1 MMAQLSKF
9 RYAIAKERL
18 AVSLKVCIYLTVLFL
33 GIIAAYYYEHG
44 AVSVVKDSLMW
55 KALMTIY
62 NRLGYVFIGIIPL
75 VIYQIVLT
83 TQDILHNKGYVSK
96 PGWSMGYYL
105 VIFVAPYLGIY
116 GTFDSLGDAVKTMD
130 ISQGLQHALGSLGM
144 DIGRALDTT
153 KVGIAQAVLAYSS
166 LLILNKSQT
175 DKDPE
180 EV

>member
-1 MMAQLSKF
+1 MMAQLSK
-9 RYAIAKERL
+9 ICHVSAKEGL
-18 AVSLKVCIYLTVLFL
+18 GITLKVCVYFTVLIL
-33 GIIAAYYYEHG
+33 GIMAAYYYEHG

-55 KALMTIY
+55 KGLMTIY
-62 NRLGYVFIGIIPL
+62 NRLGCVSICIIPL

-96 PGWSMGYYL
+96 PAWSMGYYL

-144 DIGRALDTT
+144 DIGRALDST
-153 KVGIAQAVLAYSS
+153 KVGIAQAVLAYPS
-166 LLILNKSQT
+166 LLILNKKQT